1 MPLPAC
7 LPESMPCPYR
17 WSMPCAALKSA
28 CPTWRSPSAIAE
40 GTGSPQAVGTFV
52 NGEFE
57 RWGKIVK
64 SIGIQPE

>member
-1 MPLPAC
+1 
-7 LPESMPCPYR
+7 
-17 WSMPCAALKSA
+17 MPCAALKSA

-40 GTGSPQAVGTFV
+40 GTGSPQAIGTFV

-57 RWGKIVK
+57 RWDKIVK